1 MLKLS
6 VKEGLNLP
14 HGWHK
19 VNISTAEDGEHN
31 GTRYIDLHFEGMP
44 ETLKCRIWSAVNKE
58 TSEDFG
64 IGNLFH
70 FADAGIVED
79 TDGTL
84 SIDDHVRH
92 LKGKALNVFFYENE
106 NGYTDAAPRVVPTV
120 RDGFNET
127 HVEKLKTRA
136 EEWVTKRKA
145 TKTTTVTDNNG
156 TKTRTSEKDDTDIP
170 F

>member
-6 VKEGLNLP
+6 VNEGLDLP
-14 HGWHK
+14 KGWHT
-19 VNISTAEDGEHN
+19 VNISEAEDGEHN

-44 ETLKCRIWSAVNKE
+44 KTLKCRIWSAVNKE
-58 TSEDFG
+58 TGEDFG
-64 IGNLFH
+64 IGNLFY
-70 FADAGIVED
+70 FADAGLME
-79 TDGTL
+79 TDDGAL

-106 NGYTDAAPRVVPTV
+106 NGYTDAAQRVVPTV

-127 HVEKLKTRA
+127 YVEKLKTKA
-136 EEWVTKRKA
+136 ETWANNRKTA
-145 TKTTTVTDNNG
+145 KTTTVTDSNG
-156 TKTRTSEKDDTDIP
+156 TKTTTSEKAEVP